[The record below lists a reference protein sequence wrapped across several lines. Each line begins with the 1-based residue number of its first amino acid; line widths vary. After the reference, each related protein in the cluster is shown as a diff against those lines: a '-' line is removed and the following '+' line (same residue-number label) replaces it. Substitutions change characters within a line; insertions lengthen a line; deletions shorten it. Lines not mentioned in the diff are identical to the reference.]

1 MPPHYIEKVQAILT
15 ALQRLVGLI
24 PLLVWSPY
32 CTLTQWHKLRLPVPG
47 HLPAVIIGTLMA
59 LALGQFGFSVETIGT
74 AFHYTLADSW
84 EMAFKCLARVCLEYS
99 NAQGEI
105 INWNFDK
112 MALTCSLFSQHGIR
126 CD

>member
-1 MPPHYIEKVQAILT
+1 M
-15 ALQRLVGLI
+15 
-24 PLLVWSPY
+24 
-32 CTLTQWHKLRLPVPG
+32 PG

-74 AFHYTLADSW
+74 AFHYTLADGTT
-84 EMAFKCLARVCLEYS
+84 EMAFQNVLPEFALPWNIP

-112 MALTCSLFSQHGIR
+112 IQALLPAALSMAVLGAIESLLCAVILDNMTDTKHHPIMNCLLR
-126 CD
+126 V